1 MKHNNSVLS
10 IALGILIMAS
20 SCVSGRKL
28 TYLQYSSKYGEKE
41 YITSGTKGSV
51 TPSNYKIMP
60 FDNLF
65 IRIITPDP
73 QWSSLFNQQGGEG
86 GVTLE
91 GAILSSYPVD
101 IDGNIE
107 IPYVGKIQ
115 VTGKTLSEI
124 KAGLDV
130 TLQNYVTDAAI
141 SVRMVNNTIS
151 VLGEVSAPGRYP
163 ITKVRMN
170 IFEVVAMAGDMTV
183 YSNRQRV
190 QLIRPSVYGPIVKE
204 FSLSDR
210 SILSSEYYY
219 VMPNDI
225 IYAMPLKSRTF
236 AANSSVYTLFLT
248 TITTALVAISF
259 FRTL

>member
-1 MKHNNSVLS
+1 MKLNNLLIPLTLAV
-10 IALGILIMAS
+10 IIMAS
-20 SCVSGRKL
+20 SCISRKKL
-28 TYLQYSSKYGEKE
+28 TYLQYSGKSDDKE
-41 YITSGTKGSV
+41 YITGEARGSV

-60 FDNLF
+60 YDNLF

-73 QWSSLFNQQGGEG
+73 QWSALFNQQTGEG
-86 GVTLE
+86 GVTME

-101 IDGNIE
+101 TDGNIE

-115 VTGKTLSEI
+115 VAGKALSEI
-124 KAGLDV
+124 KAGLAV
-130 TLQNYVTDAAI
+130 TLQSYVTDAAI
-141 SVRMVNNTIS
+141 SVRMVDNNVT

-163 ITKVRMN
+163 ITKDRMN
-170 IFEVVAMAGDMTV
+170 IFEVIAMAGDMTV
-183 YSNRQRV
+183 YGNRQRV
-190 QLIRPSVYGPIVKE
+190 QLIRPSTYGPVVKE
-204 FSLSDR
+204 FTLSDR